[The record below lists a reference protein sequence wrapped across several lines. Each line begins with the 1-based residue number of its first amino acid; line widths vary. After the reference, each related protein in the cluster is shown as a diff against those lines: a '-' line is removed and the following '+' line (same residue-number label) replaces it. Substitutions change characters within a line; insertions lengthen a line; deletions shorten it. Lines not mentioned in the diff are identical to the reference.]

1 MRKLH
6 AIATATAMLAL
17 CTSGAAT
24 AQEKV
29 LRVMNSGGSY
39 GDSIEECVNKP
50 LMEQA
55 GIKVVQESPGG
66 FAKLQAQG
74 RSGVIANT
82 TTDASTGEL
91 LRMVAA
97 DLVEP
102 PHPGDEVQQV
112 CVGLGGLGPAQPPRE
127 VKALLN
133 RALEQRQ
140 PGVVVEPV
148 PHAEVAPH
156 LQRRPGLSHAGSRPA
171 FQCVVEPLPEAV
183 RAWSL
188 RDAGPDGGAT
198 DDVSV

>member
-82 TTDASTGEL
+82 TTDASTGDL

-102 PHPGDEVQQV
+102 MFRTFSATDSE
-112 CVGLGGLGPAQPPRE
+112 
-127 VKALLN
+127 
-133 RALEQRQ
+133 
-140 PGVVVEPV
+140 
-148 PHAEVAPH
+148 
-156 LQRRPGLSHAGSRPA
+156 RRLSA
-171 FQCVVEPLPEAV
+171 AV
-183 RAWSL
+183 R
-188 RDAGPDGGAT
+188 PDPRRRAACRSAPT
-198 DDVSV
+198 T